1 MKLKGNVSW
10 SSKKSSEKTCNNK
23 KFSYNNSTHETA
35 FRSEVCPA
43 TGDDLTCGFSLKKKI
58 VNVYIDWFNH
68 YHSLLKKINEQ
79 WSNWS
84 NKYKRCDLRKL
95 AQKYLKEDEKL
106 NKVYYFTA
114 LSERDK
120 PARER
125 HETYIQALRKM
136 WTDVILWKFNKVT
149 KSFKNWKNTLK
160 EIQPEDNDV
169 PALLSFSTYE
179 EKETDVNIALKI
191 FEDWVFNNYDKA
203 IIVSWDSDIIPAIR
217 RIRELSKKWKIRNKE
232 FVSLLFPWSKW
243 KMIVK
248 TCGERLNITS
258 KNIEDSLFPNKID
271 IWNWKYITKP
281 KSWK

>member
-10 SSKKSSEKTCNNK
+10 VSKKSGVKACNNK
-23 KFSYNNSTHETA
+23 NFSYNDNTHETA

-43 TGDDLTCGFSLKKKI
+43 TGDDLTCGFFWNKKR

-68 YHSLLKKINEQ
+68 YHSLMKKINEQ

-84 NKYKRCDLRKL
+84 NKYKWCDLRKL
-95 AQKYLKEDEKL
+95 AQSYLKKDEKL

-114 LSERDK
+114 LSERDVL
-120 PARER
+120 ARER

-136 WTDVILWKFNKVT
+136 WTDVILWKFNKVK
-149 KSFKNWKNTLK
+149 KSFKSWKTVLE

-169 PALLSFSTYE
+169 PSLLTFTTYE

-191 FEDWVFNNYDKA
+191 FEDWVFDNYDKA

-217 RIRELSKKWKIRNKE
+217 RIRDLSKKWKIKNKE
-232 FVSLLFPWSKW
+232 FISLLFPRSKW

-248 TCGERLNITS
+248 TCDSRMNIS
-258 KNIEDSLFPNKID
+258 AKHIENCLLANKICIGD
-271 IWNWKYITKP
+271 WKYLTKP
-281 KSWK
+281 KSWT